1 MRRGLRLATL
11 SVVISV
17 SSLSGGGAL
26 AVAST
31 TGPVSG
37 ALRLPARVGY
47 AGSARGLTRRPLGSR
62 TSQQFTSRNWAGY
75 VTYASSHG
83 TDFNVVKAT
92 WVQPAVTCEAAGA
105 WTVFWIGLDGW
116 WDNTVEQ
123 GGSSAQCG
131 AAGGAASYSLW
142 WEMYPTNAIQ
152 TVLAINVGDTITASV
167 TYSTS
172 TSVFTIRVKDITTG
186 KGFTR
191 NETCAGG
198 LICYRSS
205 ADVVTEDVGQF
216 GSGGY
221 FPLADYGTMGY
232 TNAHATDITGQKG
245 SISSRHW
252 LNAAVTEASAGTTYA
267 TVSPLSSRGTAFDV
281 TWQHQ

>member
-1 MRRGLRLATL
+1 LAT
-11 SVVISV
+11 VIV
-17 SSLSGGGAL
+17 
-26 AVAST
+26 AVAVAT
-31 TGPVSG
+31 AVAG
-37 ALRLPARVGY
+37 ASAAVHRPARTGY
-47 AGSARGLTRRPLGSR
+47 AGTVDGLTRQPLGSR

-75 VTYASSHG
+75 VTYAASHG
-83 TDFNVVKAT
+83 TDFDVVKAT

-105 WTVFWIGLDGW
+105 WTVFWVGLDGW

-123 GGSSAQCG
+123 GGSSAQCS
-131 AAGGAASYSLW
+131 AAGGPASYALW

-152 TVLAINVGDTITASV
+152 TVLAINVGDTINASV
-167 TYSTS
+167 VYSTS
-172 TSVFTIRVKDITTG
+172 TSVFTIHVKDVTTG

-191 NETCAGG
+191 HEMCGGG
-198 LICYRSS
+198 LICSRSS
-205 ADVVTEDVGQF
+205 ADVITEDVGQF
-216 GSGGY
+216 GGGGY

-252 LNAAVTEASAGTTYA
+252 LNAAVTEASGGTTYA
-267 TVSPLSSRGTAFDV
+267 TVSPLASRGTAFDV